1 MMIPPTVLSVSSVVL
16 VSIGVAIYI
25 MYIQQREK
33 SPDKNR
39 TIIKTPRVET
49 PRVET
54 PRVETPRTETPMFP
68 DQPPLVTPSPTE
80 DYSLLK
86 FSFEHRILGDGITP
100 DARTKMTPKSAAEDN
115 YQLTRC
121 QFVNAYSIKWSGRYL
136 VVVQKD
142 GSLKWSI
149 RKEEPSACWEI
160 VPGFCGGDGAQYVM
174 LKSKLNNNYL
184 RVNASTKKLVCVDR
198 PSTENAAQYCWKF
211 QKDDP
216 IRRRCGTFYHPDYQR
231 VVTIPCTIVRDPPEG
246 GSCSDVTP
254 GYMAR
259 CCGRHPEDLS
269 CRSVFMREVVGR
281 GLNEAALYIKTRF
294 PNHKIVTCARGDPC
308 NYANPFPLYK
318 ADTWVIPFD
327 KRLGTVSAPAYR
339 FI

>member
-1 MMIPPTVLSVSSVVL
+1 MDRQT
-16 VSIGVAIYI
+16 
-25 MYIQQREK
+25 IQIEE
-33 SPDKNR
+33 
-39 TIIKTPRVET
+39 TTPRV
-49 PRVET
+49 
-54 PRVETPRTETPMFP
+54 ETPMFP
-68 DQPPLVTPSPTE
+68 DQPPLVTPSPTQ

-136 VVVQKD
+136 TVVPTD
-142 GSLKWSI
+142 GTLEWNI

-184 RVNASTKKLVCVDR
+184 RVNASTKKLVCVDK

-231 VVTIPCTIVRDPPEG
+231 VVWEHGC
-246 GSCSDVTP
+246 
-254 GYMAR
+254 
-259 CCGRHPEDLS
+259 
-269 CRSVFMREVVGR
+269 F
-281 GLNEAALYIKTRF
+281 
-294 PNHKIVTCARGDPC
+294 
-308 NYANPFPLYK
+308 
-318 ADTWVIPFD
+318 DTWCSFFD
-327 KRLGTVSAPAYR
+327 LNRLSIHSTLPWYRVYR
-339 FI
+339 FFRSLHDIDGDTYTHERHYQTRT